1 MSEIIIYPGGM
12 FYWFIIIAIFI
23 MILSFIMGIMMNLM
37 ENQRRVEES
46 EIRRMMEETTRR
58 K

>member
-1 MSEIIIYPGGM
+1 MTDIIIYPGGM
-12 FYWFIIIAIFI
+12 FYWLIIIAIFI
-23 MILSFIMGIMMNLM
+23 MILSFIIGVMMNLM

-46 EIRRMMEETTRR
+46 ELRKVMEERTWR

>member
-1 MSEIIIYPGGM
+1 MSEIIIYPGGL
-12 FYWFIIIAIFI
+12 FYCFIIIAIFI

>member
-1 MSEIIIYPGGM
+1 MGEIIIYPGGL

-23 MILSFIMGIMMNLM
+23 MILSFIIGVMMNLM

-46 EIRRMMEETTRR
+46 ELRKVMEERTWR